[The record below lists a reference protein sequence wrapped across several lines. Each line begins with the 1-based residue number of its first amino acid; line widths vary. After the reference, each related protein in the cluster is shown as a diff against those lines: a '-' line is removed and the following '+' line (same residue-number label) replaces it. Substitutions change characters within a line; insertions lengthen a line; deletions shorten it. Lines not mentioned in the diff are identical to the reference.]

1 MARPAMVEETVELL
15 RSAWAIVQ
23 DSGVPEHVQPAALS
37 EAVRIL
43 AADRRAHPAAE
54 PTPLDPYH

>member
-1 MARPAMVEETVELL
+1 MVEEMVGLL

-23 DSGVPEHVQPAALS
+23 ESGVPEHVQPAALS

-43 AADRRAHPAAE
+43 AADRRAHPAGK
-54 PTPLDPYH
+54 PITPLGPDH